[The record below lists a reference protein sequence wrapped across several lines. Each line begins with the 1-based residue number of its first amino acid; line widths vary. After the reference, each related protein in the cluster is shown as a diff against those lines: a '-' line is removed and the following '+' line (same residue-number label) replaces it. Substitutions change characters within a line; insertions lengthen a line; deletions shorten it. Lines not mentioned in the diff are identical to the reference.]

1 MNKKEQLTQETIDM
15 ITPDNVHMLFCT
27 INWKKILLGD
37 KRPPLSV
44 VQLDDMWVSY
54 FNTWGMMG
62 NQVKDNE
69 DYKNRLQSFHLQL
82 AVLASKVYNL
92 QTFLKEE
99 VGLGDIVEYGIKLA
113 ECGMKQDPFSEKE
126 FVEFRKQV
134 ADKLTK
140 LAQEQK
146 EHK

>member
-1 MNKKEQLTQETIDM
+1 MNKEKLTQETIDM
-15 ITPDNVHMLFCT
+15 MTPDNVHMLYCT

-44 VQLDDMWVSY
+44 DQLDDMWVSY
-54 FNTWGMMG
+54 FDTWGMME

-69 DYKNRLQSFHLQL
+69 DYKNRLVSFQLQL
-82 AVLASKVYNL
+82 AAMASKIFNL

-113 ECGMKQDPFSEKE
+113 EEGLKQKPFSETE
-126 FVEFRKQV
+126 FTEFREQV
-134 ADKLTK
+134 AEKFTK
-140 LAQEQK
+140 LAKEQK
-146 EHK
+146 EQ